1 MLGKEL
7 LEVIYS
13 YPDHVWGFLHEFPA
27 LTGERAEQFRVRR
40 REYER
45 RVEQVL
51 RDGIDAGEFR
61 DIDPRLTALAW
72 LGMHN
77 YTYLWLRPGDRL
89 TARHIAQP
97 FPDLFIGGIA
107 QPRRPDP
114 AALRPGPRP
123 VPLTPPPPH
132 WRRPETP

>member
-7 LEVIYS
+7 LGVIYS
-13 YPDHVWGFLHEFPA
+13 YPDHVWVFLHEFPV

-89 TARHIAQP
+89 TARHIRSEE
-97 FPDLFIGGIA
+97 
-107 QPRRPDP
+107 RRVGKECVSTCRSRWSPY
-114 AALRPGPRP
+114 
-123 VPLTPPPPH
+123 H
-132 WRRPETP
+132 